1 MAENDYLCGMMKD
14 QKNNQ
19 EIPVL
24 AAPLQGVTDNV
35 WRMAQHE
42 VFGGVDAYYAPF
54 MRVEHGEVR
63 RKDLRD
69 VQPERNAGITLIPQ
83 ILACQPDH
91 ALMMVEA
98 LRQMGY
104 RRIDINL
111 GCPFPPIAMHRKGS
125 GMLAYPELAEA
136 LFKALAAVEDVEY
149 SVKMRIGW
157 DKNDQWRNILPLV
170 DIIRPVNIAIHPR
183 TGKQQYKGELDT
195 EQFEAILAVSPWP
208 VVYNGGMRTIEDIEQ
223 TILRYPTL
231 AAVMV
236 GSGLAA
242 NPGMFAPN
250 ATPDDYRRFH
260 DMLVDGYTEQLNG
273 GEAQLVRHLQDIWQT
288 FLPGTAHKLFKAIR
302 KSRTLEQYENAASA
316 ALADVATALNP
327 QEENHDH

>member
-1 MAENDYLCGMMKD
+1 M
-14 QKNNQ
+14 NNIN
-19 EIPVL
+19 IPVL

-35 WRMAQHE
+35 WRMAQHD

-69 VQPERNAGITLIPQ
+69 VNPERNAGIILIPQ

-98 LRQMGY
+98 LQQMGY

-111 GCPFPPIAMHRKGS
+111 GCPFPPIALHRKGS
-125 GMLAYPELAEA
+125 GMLAYPDLAEA
-136 LFKALAAVEDVEY
+136 LFKALAGIEDVEF
-149 SVKMRIGW
+149 SVKMRLGW
-157 DKNDQWRNILPLV
+157 DKNDQWRDILPLMEM
-170 DIIRPVNIAIHPR
+170 IKPVNIAIHPR
-183 TGKQQYKGELDT
+183 TGKQQYKGELDM
-195 EQFEAILAVSPWP
+195 EQFEALLAASPWP
-208 VVYNGGMRTIEDIEQ
+208 VVYNGSLRTIEDIEQ
-223 TILRYPTL
+223 TIQRYPTL

-242 NPGMFAPN
+242 NPGMFAPD
-250 ATPDDYRRFH
+250 ATPDDYSRFH
-260 DMLVDGYTEQLNG
+260 DLLVEGYTELLNG

-288 FLPGTAHKLFKAIR
+288 FLPNTNRKLFKAIR
-302 KSRTLEQYENAASA
+302 KSRTIDQYQNAAAA
-316 ALADVATALNP
+316 ALADVENALSTQP
-327 QEENHDH
+327 EDEDQ

>member
-1 MAENDYLCGMMKD
+1 MNNDNIK
-14 QKNNQ
+14 
-19 EIPVL
+19 IPVL

-35 WRMAQHE
+35 WRMAQHD
-42 VFGGVDAYYAPF
+42 VFGGVDAYFAPF

-69 VQPERNAGITLIPQ
+69 VDPDRNTGITLIPQ

-91 ALMMVEA
+91 ALMMVDA

-104 RRIDINL
+104 TRIDINL

-125 GMLAYPELAEA
+125 GMLAYPDLAEA
-136 LFKALAAVEDVEY
+136 LFQALATVDGVQW
-149 SVKMRIGW
+149 SVKMRLGW
-157 DKNDQWRNILPLV
+157 DRNDQWRDILPLM
-170 DIIRPVNIAIHPR
+170 DIIKPVNITIHPR
-183 TGKQQYKGELDT
+183 TGKQQYKGDLDID
-195 EQFEAILAVSPWP
+195 QFEALLAASPWP
-208 VVYNGGMRTIEDIEQ
+208 VIYNGSLRTVEEIEN
-223 TILRYPTL
+223 TIQRYPTL

-242 NPGMFAPN
+242 NPGMMAPN
-250 ATPDDYRRFH
+250 ASPDDYRRFH
-260 DMLVDGYTEQLNG
+260 DLLVDGYTEQLNG

-302 KSRTLEQYENAASA
+302 KSRTLDQYQNAAAA
-316 ALADVATALNP
+316 ALADIEAALTP
-327 QEENHDH
+327 QQEDQDQ

>member
-1 MAENDYLCGMMKD
+1 MNDI
-14 QKNNQ
+14 KNR
-19 EIPVL
+19 IPVL

-69 VQPERNAGITLIPQ
+69 VDPERNAGTTLIPQ

-91 ALMMVEA
+91 ALMMVDA
-98 LRQMGY
+98 LKQMGY

-111 GCPFPPIAMHRKGS
+111 GCPFPPIALHRKGS
-125 GMLAYPELAEA
+125 GMLAYPDLAEN
-136 LFKALAAVEDVEY
+136 LFKALAGVDGVEY
-149 SVKMRIGW
+149 SVKMRLGW
-157 DKNDQWRNILPLV
+157 DRNDQWRDILPLMEALK
-170 DIIRPVNIAIHPR
+170 PVNIAVHPR
-183 TGKQQYKGELDT
+183 IGKQQYKGDLDI
-195 EQFEAILAVSPWP
+195 EQFEALLAASPWP
-208 VVYNGGMRTIEDIEQ
+208 VVYNGSLRTVEDIEEV
-223 TILRYPTL
+223 INRYPTI

-242 NPGMFAPN
+242 NPGMLAPD
-250 ATPDDYRRFH
+250 ASPDDYRRFH

-288 FLPGTAHKLFKAIR
+288 FLPGTGHKLFKAIR
-302 KSRTLEQYENAASA
+302 KSRTLEQYETAAAA
-316 ALADVATALNP
+316 ALADVENALTARPEDNDE
-327 QEENHDH
+327 Q

>member
-1 MAENDYLCGMMKD
+1 MNSNDI
-14 QKNNQ
+14 N
-19 EIPVL
+19 IPVL

-63 RKDLRD
+63 RKDPRD
-69 VQPERNAGITLIPQ
+69 VEPERNAGTTLIPQ
-83 ILACQPDH
+83 ILACQPEH
-91 ALMMVEA
+91 ALMMVDA
-98 LRQMGY
+98 LKQMGY

-111 GCPFPPIAMHRKGS
+111 GCPFPPIALHRKGS
-125 GMLAYPELAEA
+125 GMLAHPDLVEA
-136 LFKALAAVEDVEY
+136 LFKSLASVEDVKF

-157 DKNDQWRNILPLV
+157 DRNDQWHDILPLM
-170 DIIRPVNIAIHPR
+170 DIIKPEHVAVHPR
-183 TGKQQYKGELDT
+183 TGKQQYKGELDI
-195 EQFEAILAVSPWP
+195 EQFEALLAASAWP
-208 VVYNGGMRTIEDIEQ
+208 VIYNGSLHTVEDIEQ
-223 TILRYPTL
+223 TIHRYPTL

-242 NPGMFAPN
+242 NPGMLAPN

-260 DMLVDGYTEQLNG
+260 DLLVEGYTDQLNG

-302 KSRTLEQYENAASA
+302 KSRTLDQYQTAASA
-316 ALADVATALNP
+316 ALADVNTALQAPNEAA
-327 QEENHDH
+327 EEE

>member
-1 MAENDYLCGMMKD
+1 MNMNDNFK
-14 QKNNQ
+14 
-19 EIPVL
+19 IPVL

-69 VQPERNAGITLIPQ
+69 VNPERNAGITLIPQ

-91 ALMMVEA
+91 ALMMVDA
-98 LRQMGY
+98 LKQMGY
-104 RRIDINL
+104 SRIDINL
-111 GCPFPPIAMHRKGS
+111 GCPFPPIALHRKGS
-125 GMLAYPELAEA
+125 GMLAYPDLVEG
-136 LFKALAAVEDVEY
+136 LFKALAAVDGVEY

-157 DKNDQWRNILPLV
+157 DRNDQWRDVLSLMGLL
-170 DIIRPVNIAIHPR
+170 RPVNIAVHPR
-183 TGKQQYKGELDT
+183 IGKQQYKGDLDI
-195 EQFEAILAVSPWP
+195 EQFEALLAAASWP
-208 VVYNGGMRTIEDIEQ
+208 VVYNGNLRTVEDIEA
-223 TILRYPTL
+223 TIQRYPNI

-242 NPGMFAPN
+242 NPGMFD
-250 ATPDDYRRFH
+250 PDASPSDYHRFH
-260 DMLVDGYTEQLNG
+260 DMLVDGYTQQLNG

-288 FLPGTAHKLFKAIR
+288 FLPGTGRKLFKAIR
-302 KSRTLEQYENAASA
+302 KSRTLEQYETAAAA
-316 ALADVATALNP
+316 ALADVENALTAEPEEPAT
-327 QEENHDH
+327 DII

>member
-1 MAENDYLCGMMKD
+1 MKD
-14 QKNNQ
+14 KK
-19 EIPVL
+19 ISVF

-69 VQPERNAGITLIPQ
+69 VEPDRNAGTTLIPQ

-91 ALMMVEA
+91 ALMMVNA
-98 LRQMGY
+98 LKGMGY

-125 GMLAYPELAEA
+125 GMLAYPDLTAS
-136 LFKALAAVEDVEY
+136 LFKALAPVEDVEY
-149 SVKMRIGW
+149 SVKMRLGW
-157 DKNDQWRNILPLV
+157 DRNDQWRDILPLMELIKPKHITV
-170 DIIRPVNIAIHPR
+170 HPR
-183 TGKQQYKGELDT
+183 TGRQQYKGDLDIG
-195 EQFEAILAVSPWP
+195 QFEAILAVSAWP
-208 VVYNGGMRTIEDIEQ
+208 IIYNGGLRTLDNIEEVAQ
-223 TILRYPTL
+223 NYPNIN
-231 AAVMV
+231 AVMV

-242 NPGMFAPN
+242 NPGMFVPD

-260 DMLVDGYTEQLNG
+260 DLLVEGYMNQLNG
-273 GEAQLVRHLQDIWQT
+273 GETQLVRHLQDIWQT
-288 FLPGTAHKLFKAIR
+288 FLPGTGRKLMKAIR
-302 KSRTLEQYENAASA
+302 KSRTIDQYQNAASA
-316 ALADVATALNP
+316 ALADVEAALTASP
-327 QEENHDH
+327 EENPEMPSV

>member
-1 MAENDYLCGMMKD
+1 MENIK
-14 QKNNQ
+14 
-19 EIPVL
+19 IPVL

-42 VFGGVDAYYAPF
+42 VFGGVGAYYAPF

-69 VQPERNAGITLIPQ
+69 VDPDRNAGITLIPQ

-91 ALMMVEA
+91 ALMMVDA

-104 RRIDINL
+104 QRIDINL
-111 GCPFPPIAMHRKGS
+111 GCPFPPIALHRKGS
-125 GMLAYPELAEA
+125 GMLAYPDL
-136 LFKALAAVEDVEY
+136 VEDVFNALASIEDVKY
-149 SVKMRIGW
+149 SVKMRLVW
-157 DKNDQWRNILPLV
+157 DSNDQWRNILPLM
-170 DIIRPVNIAIHPR
+170 DIIKPCHIAVHPR
-183 TGKQQYKGELDT
+183 TGKQQYKGDLDM
-195 EQFEAILAVSPWP
+195 EQFEALMAASSWP
-208 VVYNGGMRTIEDIEQ
+208 VVYNGSLRTIEDIEQ
-223 TILRYPTL
+223 TIQRYPTL

-242 NPGMFAPN
+242 NPGMFTPD

-260 DMLVDGYTEQLNG
+260 DLLVDGYTEQLNG

-288 FLPGTAHKLFKAIR
+288 FLPGTSHKLFKAIR
-302 KSRTLEQYENAASA
+302 KSRTLDQYQNAAAA
-316 ALADVATALNP
+316 ALADVENALNP
-327 QEENHDH
+327 TENEDQ

>member
-1 MAENDYLCGMMKD
+1 MNDI
-14 QKNNQ
+14 KNR
-19 EIPVL
+19 IPVL

-69 VQPERNAGITLIPQ
+69 VDPERNAGTTLIPQ

-91 ALMMVEA
+91 ALMMVDA
-98 LRQMGY
+98 LKQMGY

-111 GCPFPPIAMHRKGS
+111 GCPFPPIALHRKGS
-125 GMLAYPELAEA
+125 GMLAYPDLAEN
-136 LFKALAAVEDVEY
+136 LFKALVGVDGVEY
-149 SVKMRIGW
+149 SVKMRLGW
-157 DKNDQWRNILPLV
+157 DRNDQWRDILPLMEALK
-170 DIIRPVNIAIHPR
+170 PVNIAVHPR
-183 TGKQQYKGELDT
+183 IGKQQYKGDLDI
-195 EQFEAILAVSPWP
+195 EQFEALLAASPWP
-208 VVYNGGMRTIEDIEQ
+208 VVYNGSLRTVEDIEDV
-223 TILRYPTL
+223 INRYPTI

-242 NPGMFAPN
+242 NPGMLAPD
-250 ATPDDYRRFH
+250 ASPDDYRRFH

-288 FLPGTAHKLFKAIR
+288 FLPGTGHKLFKAIR
-302 KSRTLEQYENAASA
+302 KSRTLEQYETAAAA
-316 ALADVATALNP
+316 ALANVENALTARPEDNDE
-327 QEENHDH
+327 Q

>member
-1 MAENDYLCGMMKD
+1 MKMND
-14 QKNNQ
+14 NRP
-19 EIPVL
+19 IPVL

-35 WRMAQHE
+35 WRMAQHS

-69 VQPERNAGITLIPQ
+69 VQPERNAGITLVPQ

-98 LRQMGY
+98 LQQMGY
-104 RRIDINL
+104 TRIDINL
-111 GCPFPPIAMHRKGS
+111 GCPFPPIALHRKGS
-125 GMLAYPELAEA
+125 GMLAYPELVEA
-136 LFKALAAVEDVEY
+136 LFTALAAVDGVEY

-157 DKNDQWRNILPLV
+157 DSNDQWCAVLPLM
-170 DIIRPVNIAIHPR
+170 DLIKPVHIAVHPR
-183 TGKQQYKGELDT
+183 IGKQQYKGELDI
-195 EQFEAILAVSPWP
+195 EQFEALMAATSWP
-208 VVYNGGMRTIEDIEQ
+208 VVYNGGLRTVEDIQGTVE
-223 TILRYPTL
+223 RYPSL

-242 NPGMFAPN
+242 NPGMFAPDAN
-250 ATPDDYRRFH
+250 PDDYRRFH
-260 DMLVDGYTEQLNG
+260 DLLVDGYTEQLNG

-288 FLPGTAHKLFKAIR
+288 FLPGTNHKLFKAIR
-302 KSRTLEQYENAASA
+302 KSHTLDQYQTAASA
-316 ALADVATALNP
+316 ALADVETSLQAHNNYD
-327 QEENHDH
+327 EEV

>member
-1 MAENDYLCGMMKD
+1 MMNDDK
-14 QKNNQ
+14 K
-19 EIPVL
+19 ITVL

-54 MRVEHGEVR
+54 MRVERGEVR

-91 ALMMVEA
+91 ALMMVDA
-98 LRQMGY
+98 LKEMGY
-104 RRIDINL
+104 SRIDINL
-111 GCPFPPIAMHRKGS
+111 GCPFPPIALHRKGS
-125 GMLAYPELAEA
+125 GMLAYPDLVEE
-136 LFKALAAVEDVEY
+136 FFRALAAVEGVVY

-157 DKNDQWRNILPLV
+157 DSNDQWRDILPLMV
-170 DIIRPVNIAIHPR
+170 LIKPCHIAVHPR
-183 TGKQQYKGELDT
+183 TGKQQYKGELDM
-195 EQFEAILAVSPWP
+195 EQFEALMAASSWP
-208 VVYNGGMRTIEDIEQ
+208 VVYNGGLHTVEDIDEINRQ
-223 TILRYPTL
+223 YPGL

-242 NPGMFAPN
+242 NPGMFCPDAK
-250 ATPDDYRRFH
+250 PDDYRRFH
-260 DMLVDGYTEQLNG
+260 DLLVDGYTDLLNG

-288 FLPGTAHKLFKAIR
+288 FLPDTDHKLFKAIR
-302 KSRTLEQYENAASA
+302 KSRTLDQYRNAAAA
-316 ALADVATALNP
+316 ALSALG
-327 QEENHDH
+327 